1 MGVVVCVAV
10 ETVSCHAMH
19 EHIVVAS
26 ATKMVVWRHA

>member
-1 MGVVVCVAV
+1 MGVVACVAV
-10 ETVSCHAMH
+10 ETVSCYATH